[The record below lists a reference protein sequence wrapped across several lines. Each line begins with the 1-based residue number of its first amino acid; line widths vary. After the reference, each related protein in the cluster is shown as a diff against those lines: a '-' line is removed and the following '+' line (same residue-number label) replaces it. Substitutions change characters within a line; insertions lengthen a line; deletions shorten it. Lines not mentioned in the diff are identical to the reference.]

1 MLKNL
6 LDVDGR
12 SIFNVHFISLFQIDG
27 VRGGLYQVYG
37 VRGGNFMRSVAWLV
51 LYKSR
56 CLASSTR

>member
-1 MLKNL
+1 MLKKL
-6 LDVDGR
+6 MDFDGR

-27 VRGGLYQVYG
+27 ARDGLYQVYG
-37 VRGGNFMRSVAWLV
+37 VRGCHSMRSVAWLV